1 MTQSIPSVE
10 GPLVTQGDIE
20 AGLHNVGVTPGG
32 TVLVHTSLR
41 AFGWVCGGSVAVIE
55 ALKAAVG
62 SSGTL
67 VMPSFSAD
75 VSDPKHWLN
84 PPVPE
89 DWWPRIRETM
99 PAYDPARSRTTGLG
113 RTPETFRTD
122 PGVMRSAHPKT
133 SFTAWGALAD
143 TIMADH
149 KLEGG
154 LGGGSPLQKLYNRN
168 ARVLFLGTGFRTC
181 TAFHLG
187 EWRAGKRPM
196 IEDGAPVM
204 VNGDRQWVT
213 YEDMDY
219 DEVPFTDM
227 GADFENHTPS
237 LKPK

>member
-1 MTQSIPSVE
+1 MSATRVKP
-10 GPLVTQGDIE
+10 
-20 AGLHNVGVTPGG
+20 PG
-32 TVLVHTSLR
+32 T
-41 AFGWVCGGSVAVIE
+41 
-55 ALKAAVG
+55 
-62 SSGTL
+62 TL
-67 VMPSFSAD
+67 VPS
-75 VSDPKHWLN
+75 
-84 PPVPE
+84 
-89 DWWPRIRETM
+89 
-99 PAYDPARSRTTGLG
+99 RSRTTGLG

-154 LGGGSPLQKLYNRN
+154 LGGGSPLQKLYDRN

-213 YEDMDY
+213 YEDMNY

-227 GADFENHTPS
+227 GADFEKSYTVAQAKVS
-237 LKPK
+237 WAALRLFSFRDAVDFAETALKRET